1 MCQFNRCALTQFIR
15 FMLALPSNA
24 MKARDEVAYTVEAE
38 YPESSVHPMNQ
49 VQMSNV
55 SQGTALYH
63 KMPVAVDA
71 ASCID
76 MNFN

>member
-1 MCQFNRCALTQFIR
+1 
-15 FMLALPSNA
+15 
-24 MKARDEVAYTVEAE
+24 MKARDEAAYTVEAE
-38 YPESSVHPMNQ
+38 YPEPCVHPMNQ

-55 SQGTALYH
+55 SQGAALYR
-63 KMPVAVDA
+63 KIPVAFDA